1 MVKHS
6 SVIILGYWM
15 LVVDS
20 RFHDNDNDDDDDDS
34 AYLPSDL

>member
-15 LVVDS
+15 LVDS
-20 RFHDNDNDDDDDDS
+20 RFHDDDDDDS